1 MFNALLYK
9 ADLDR
14 FEALQHNN
22 PPGTQKVVSSVGV
35 VKPFFRALKEVKENI
50 RNDTHRVQKVK

>member
-22 PPGTQKVVSSVGV
+22 PPGTQKVVSFVGV
-35 VKPFFRALKEVKENI
+35 VKPFLQALKEAKENI